1 MQANLL
7 LGHELETAVER
18 VAVVVESRA
27 KPLFQSFSELPVQHS
42 PVPMRVESAANV
54 ARRVELGQSRR
65 RWLILS
71 RRRQLVELLGDLCQ
85 QWQVVDEVERST
97 LEPDPEITGQSLV
110 VWSEDV
116 ETLLLEKA
124 LELLG
129 SEASGHDQ
137 LDAIDEVGPRPESH

>member
-1 MQANLL
+1 M
-7 LGHELETAVER
+7 ELV
-18 VAVVVESRA
+18 
-27 KPLFQSFSELPVQHS
+27 
-42 PVPMRVESAANV
+42 
-54 ARRVELGQSRR
+54 
-65 RWLILS
+65 
-71 RRRQLVELLGDLCQ
+71 GDLCQ

-129 SEASGHDQ
+129 SESSGHDQ
-137 LDAIDEVGPRPESH
+137 LDAIDDVGP